1 MRQST
6 LNAIVATFVIS
17 IILLFM
23 VKQTEWPE
31 YEFEKSNTPHK
42 KSSVDAIFSPKS
54 RRVSQIKTSKDN
66 PSFRNLPGSLSP
78 PDVTRMIASQPYYKT
93 LCEKDREDLH
103 MILATLPN

>member
-6 LNAIVATFVIS
+6 LYTIVATFGIT

-31 YEFEKSNTPHK
+31 YEFEKSNNSHK
-42 KSSVDAIFSPKS
+42 KSSNDEILSPKS

-78 PDVTRMIASQPYYKT
+78 PDVTRMIASQPYYKA
-93 LCEKDREDLH
+93 LCQQDR
-103 MILATLPN
+103 

>member
-6 LNAIVATFVIS
+6 IYAIVASFITS

-31 YEFEKSNTPHK
+31 YEFEKSNNPHK
-42 KSSVDAIFSPKS
+42 KSSNDAILSPKS

-66 PSFRNLPGSLSP
+66 PSFRNPPGSLSP
-78 PDVTRMIASQPYYKT
+78 PDVSRMIASQPYYKT
-93 LCEKDREDLH
+93 LCEQDR
-103 MILATLPN
+103 

>member
-6 LNAIVATFVIS
+6 LNAIVATFFIS

-31 YEFEKSNTPHK
+31 YEFEKSNNSHK
-42 KSSVDAIFSPKS
+42 KSSNDEILSPKS

-78 PDVTRMIASQPYYKT
+78 PDVTRMIASQPYYKA
-93 LCEKDREDLH
+93 LCQQDR
-103 MILATLPN
+103 